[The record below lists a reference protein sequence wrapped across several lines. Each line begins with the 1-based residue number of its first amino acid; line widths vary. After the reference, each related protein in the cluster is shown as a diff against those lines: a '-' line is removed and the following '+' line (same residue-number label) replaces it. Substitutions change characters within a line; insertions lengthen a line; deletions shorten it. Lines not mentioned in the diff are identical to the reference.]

1 MLVGVIFGTYSSIF
15 VASALLVPL
24 KFSVSKY
31 REKEAEKVRLQ
42 KEKERNR
49 AMFEQGRV

>member
-24 KFSVSKY
+24 KFSVVKY

>member
-24 KFSVSKY
+24 KFSVANY
-31 REKEAEKVRLQ
+31 RAKEAEKVLIA
-42 KEKERNR
+42 KEKAKNR
-49 AMFEQGRV
+49 AIFEQGRV